1 MKKPLT
7 IILMI
12 NNEKLDVEVDIE
24 VFNMVV
30 LLGFV
35 TKEEQYF
42 AILTLFGS
50 TFQSI
55 RAARQ
60 SVLD

>member
-1 MKKPLT
+1 
-7 IILMI
+7 MI